1 MSLKQIIFY
10 LLPFFLYA
18 CAEKAQTDQA
28 VQKNEQPKQH
38 QHHTSSEANQANQEM
53 QQHEVAELIKRF
65 ESKERDEYQQPER
78 VLDYIGELE
87 GKKVMD
93 IGAGS
98 GYFSF
103 KLAARGAQVI
113 AADVNQEFLDHIE
126 KRIKEEKLQRIE
138 CRKIPYNS
146 PALKSNEVDLVL
158 IVNTYHHLED
168 RIAYF
173 KKVKTGLKEN
183 GQLLVIDFF
192 KKELP
197 MGPSVDHKI
206 SREIVL
212 EELQGAGF
220 EIEEVLIDF
229 LPYQY
234 LIKAS

>member
-1 MSLKQIIFY
+1 MSFKKLVLF
-10 LLPFFLYA
+10 LFPFFLHA
-18 CAEKAQTDQA
+18 CVEKAQTDQA
-28 VQKNEQPKQH
+28 IQKDEQPKH
-38 QHHTSSEANQANQEM
+38 HHHTDTESNKANQEM
-53 QQHEVAELIKRF
+53 HQHEVAELIKRF
-65 ESKERDEYQQPER
+65 ESKERDEYQQPAK
-78 VLDYIGELE
+78 VLDYLGALD

-98 GYFSF
+98 GYFSV

-126 KRIKEEKLQRIE
+126 KRIEEENLQQIE
-138 CRKIPYNS
+138 CRKIPYDS
-146 PALKSNEVDLVL
+146 PALEANEVDLVL

-212 EELQGAGF
+212 EELQAAGF
-220 EIEEVLIDF
+220 EIKEVLIDL